1 MKISVP
7 WFITLALLAATL
19 GLRTER
25 SGGSVLAQADT
36 PADAHSPA
44 FLPDG
49 RLSFPAQ
56 YREWI
61 FLSSGLDMSY
71 TAAAAMAGASMFDN
85 VFVNPDAY
93 REFERTGTWPD
104 HTMLVMEARGGSTQG
119 SINKRGKFQTD
130 DVMGVEVHVKDT
142 QRFTGGWAFFAFDGR
157 QPAQQIPSTESCYSC
172 HREHG
177 AVDTTFVQFYP
188 TLLPIARERSTLAPG
203 DKP

>member
-1 MKISVP
+1 MKTSVP
-7 WFITLALLAATL
+7 FLVSLALVAATL
-19 GLRTER
+19 VLRPEG
-25 SGGSVLAQADT
+25 SGLAQAGS
-36 PADAHSPA
+36 PADVASPA

-49 RLSFPAQ
+49 RLTFPAH

-71 TAAAAMAGASMFDN
+71 TEAAAMAGASMFDN
-85 VFVNPDAY
+85 VFVDPEAY

-104 HTMLVMEARGGSTQG
+104 HTLLVMEARGGSTHG

-130 DVMGVEVHVKDT
+130 DLMGVEVHVKDT
-142 QRFTGGWAFFAFDGR
+142 QRFAGGWAFFAFDGT
-157 QPAQQIPSTESCYSC
+157 QPAPQLPPAAPCDSC

-188 TLLPIARERSTLAPG
+188 TLMPVARQKGTLAPG
-203 DKP
+203 YKP